1 MRINGTHTLV
11 QDGKAYNIPCFWQSS
26 EGFKVSK
33 QSADNTN
40 TAVVFIPITEQKPSK
55 GDYMVKNHT
64 TETDIAKLLN
74 MGALK
79 VMTIDVMD
87 FGSTHM
93 QHYEVGLK

>member
-33 QSADNTN
+33 QSADNAN
-40 TAVVFIPITEQKPSK
+40 TAVVFIPMTEQKPSK
-55 GDYMVKNHT
+55 GDYMLKGQT
-64 TETDIAKLLN
+64 AETDIKALLK

>member
-1 MRINGTHTLV
+1 MRVNGVCTLI
-11 QDGKAYNIPCFWQSS
+11 QDGKAYAIPCFWQSS

-40 TAVVFIPITEQKPSK
+40 TAVVFIPITEQKPQK
-55 GDYMVKNHT
+55 GDYMFKGQPA
-64 TETDIAKLLN
+64 ETDIKALLK